1 MPVSLRSVT
10 LALVCG
16 IAAAVAAFGGATK
29 AGDPNPTLQRPQIE
43 AIIHDY
49 LLQHPDVLIA
59 ALRHAKDELHKQD
72 AAKASQAVA
81 DHRREIFNDPSTPVG
96 GNPQGN
102 ETIVEFFDY
111 RCPYCKRVEPSVHAM
126 LRQDPNLRLVYK
138 EFPILGPVSVTAAY
152 AALAAQRQGKYDA
165 FHAAMMEARG
175 NITDDTVYR
184 VAASVGL
191 DIDKLKRDM
200 ASPEFAQQIMEKPK
214 AGRCPRHP
222 RHPGL
227 CDRRQ
232 GGPGSGRH
240 RHAQKHARRR
250 AQQIGADHRN
260 VAQINHAAS
269 KPMLIGYAGFR
280 P

>member
-1 MPVSLRSVT
+1 MMMPVSLRSVT

-59 ALRHAKDELHKQD
+59 ALRHAKDELHKDD

-111 RCPYCKRVEPSVHAM
+111 RCPYCKRVEPSVDAM

-152 AALAAQRQGKYDA
+152 AALAAQRQGEYDA
-165 FHAAMMEARG
+165 FHAAMMEAHG

-184 VAASVGL
+184 VAASLGL
-191 DIDKLKRDM
+191 DIDKLKLDM
-200 ASPEFAQQIMEKPK
+200 ASPEFAQQIRKN
-214 AGRCPRHP
+214 
-222 RHPGL
+222 L
-227 CDRRQ
+227 SRR
-232 GGPGSGRH
+232 S
-240 RHAQKHARRR
+240 
-250 AQQIGADHRN
+250 RN
-260 VAQINHAAS
+260 QT
-269 KPMLIGYAGFR
+269 G
-280 P
+280 

>member
-1 MPVSLRSVT
+1 MMIPVSLRSVT

-29 AGDPNPTLQRPQIE
+29 AGDPNPALQRPQIE

-59 ALRHAKDELHKQD
+59 ALRHAKDELHKDD

-111 RCPYCKRVEPSVHAM
+111 RCPYCKRVEPSVDAM

-165 FHAAMMEARG
+165 FHAAMMEAHG

-184 VAASVGL
+184 VAASLGL
-191 DIDKLKRDM
+191 DIDKLKLDM
-200 ASPEFAQQIMEKPK
+200 ASPEFAQQIRKNLKLADALGIRGTPAFVIGDK
-214 AGRCPRHP
+214 VV
-222 RHPGL
+222 PGAADIATL
-227 CDRRQ
+227 KSMLAD
-232 GGPGSGRH
+232 
-240 RHAQKHARRR
+240 AR
-250 AQQIGADHRN
+250 N
-260 VAQINHAAS
+260 
-269 KPMLIGYAGFR
+269 K
-280 P
+280 